1 MDVGEDAGAS
11 SRMAGAEQ
19 TPEETQEGLV
29 TWTWTPDQAGGS
41 INMYMYNNTMSMTNT
56 DFSMDKAQSSG
67 MWTGPT
73 DRMAEAGGPEVNINM
88 YMYDNNMSMDNTIFT
103 MKVVNA
109 VFRLLSLVQYEKC
122 FL

>member
-1 MDVGEDAGAS
+1 MDVGEDAVAS
-11 SRMAGAEQ
+11 SRMAGQ

-103 MKVVNA
+103 MKVK
-109 VFRLLSLVQYEKC
+109 L
-122 FL
+122 